1 MNLNQN
7 NHIIVNKAV
16 FKCMSIKKNES
27 QSNYSDQ
34 PQRTKII
41 QSINQPKLEPMDIA
55 AKHAH
60 KALGTVC
67 A

>member
-1 MNLNQN
+1 MY
-7 NHIIVNKAV
+7 VD
-16 FKCMSIKKNES
+16 KKSES

-41 QSINQPKLEPMDIA
+41 QSLNQPKLEPMDTA